1 MLELTRVE
9 STRSLIKQL
18 NFKDSEDNFYSVSIV
33 TSLKQILPQVK
44 TFIMQV
50 IFVIIMVLIITSLG
64 TYSVDIQLY
73 C

>member
-1 MLELTRVE
+1 MLELTRGE
-9 STRSLIKQL
+9 YQSLIKQL

-44 TFIMQV
+44 TFIMQGYICYNYGV
-50 IFVIIMVLIITSLG
+50 NYYKSW
-64 TYSVDIQLY
+64 TYSVDIQFY